1 MASRENED
9 LEALLQFRSRK
20 LIIFC
25 SMKKYFTI
33 PRFKIENQ
41 FFIYPLR
48 QIKIS
53 DSMDCEKT
61 QTFEYSSI
69 I

>member
-20 LIIFC
+20 LIIFW
-25 SMKKYFTI
+25 SI
-33 PRFKIENQ
+33 PYQDSNLKMN

-48 QIKIS
+48 QINIYDS
-53 DSMDCEKT
+53 SMDCAKT
-61 QTFEYSSI
+61 QTFEYPSI

>member
-20 LIIFC
+20 LIIFW
-25 SMKKYFTI
+25 SVYHT
-33 PRFKIENQ
+33 KIQ
-41 FFIYPLR
+41 TWKWIFYLSFIR
-48 QIKIS
+48 QINIY
-53 DSMDCEKT
+53 DNMDCAKT
-61 QTFEYSSI
+61 QTFEYPSI